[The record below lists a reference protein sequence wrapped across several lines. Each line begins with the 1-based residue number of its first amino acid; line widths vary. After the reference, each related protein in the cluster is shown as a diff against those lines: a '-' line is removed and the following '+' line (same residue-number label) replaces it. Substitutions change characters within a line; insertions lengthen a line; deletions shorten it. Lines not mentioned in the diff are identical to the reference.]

1 MNPIVERISQYGLA
15 TEIIFKCPKCG
26 TSFAILGDNEKYC
39 HNCGTEM
46 SWENIPRYVS
56 KRFANMYHNSTYE
69 EQKEIISLYNEKLV
83 EFLKEF

>member
-39 HNCGTEM
+39 HNCGTEI
-46 SWENIPRYVS
+46 SWKISRDM
-56 KRFANMYHNSTYE
+56 F
-69 EQKEIISLYNEKLV
+69 QKNLLICIITVLTKNK
-83 EFLKEF
+83 KK